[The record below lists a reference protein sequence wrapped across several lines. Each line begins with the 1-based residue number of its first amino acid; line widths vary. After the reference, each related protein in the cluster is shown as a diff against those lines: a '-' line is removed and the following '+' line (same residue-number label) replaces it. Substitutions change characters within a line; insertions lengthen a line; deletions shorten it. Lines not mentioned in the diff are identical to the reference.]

1 MIPFPILT
9 TPGGEELVVVPRA
22 EYERLAA
29 LAAEA
34 EEDADDARTYLEAK
48 AEFVTSATESYP
60 ADLTA
65 LFLEH
70 KSRLGAIRR
79 WRGLSLAGLAAK
91 AGVSEDD
98 LADFEGGR
106 RTADADSLARVTA
119 VLGVNRDWL
128 N

>member
-1 MIPFPILT
+1 MIPFPILK

-48 AEFVTSATESYP
+48 AEFIKSGSQSYP
-60 ADLTA
+60 ADLSA
-65 LFLEH
+65 LYLQH

-79 WRGLSLAGLAAK
+79 WRGLSQAALAEK
-91 AGVSEDD
+91 AGVPEKQ
-98 LADFEGGR
+98 LADFEAGKSMV
-106 RTADADSLARVTA
+106 DVESLARLTA
-119 VLGVNRDWL
+119 ALDVSRDWL
-128 N
+128 S